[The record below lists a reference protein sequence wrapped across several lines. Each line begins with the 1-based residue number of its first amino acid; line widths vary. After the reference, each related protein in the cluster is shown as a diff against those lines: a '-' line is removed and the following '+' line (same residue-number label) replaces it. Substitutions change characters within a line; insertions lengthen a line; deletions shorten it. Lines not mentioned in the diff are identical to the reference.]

1 MQRKT
6 IPVSNP
12 HANYLAHKA
21 DIDRAIT
28 GVLESG
34 RYILGPE
41 VAQFEKEFAAGL
53 KIPFCVGVASGT
65 DALALALRAVG
76 VGPGDEVITVSHS
89 AVATTAAIEQIGAI
103 PVFIDID
110 PKTRCMDPGNIAS
123 AVNKLTKAI
132 VPVHIY
138 GKMASM
144 LEIRRIASDFN
155 LKIVEDCAQAHGAR
169 MDEAFAGTIGDAGC
183 FSFYPT
189 KNIGALGDGGA
200 VVTGDAATY
209 ERLLMLRQYGWK
221 ERYISS
227 CQGYNSRLDEV
238 QAAILRV
245 KLKFL
250 PGENEKRRTIARQYS
265 ACLAGSAV
273 GRPDMPAN
281 ELHAMHLYVVETT
294 DRGAFERFMHDNGI
308 DTMRHYPSPIHL
320 QPAYAGRVSGA
331 GRLVRTERL
340 YETIVSL
347 PMYPE
352 LSDEDVDHVCGVLT
366 NWLAQNKGT

>member
-12 HANYLAHKA
+12 QANYLAHKA

-41 VAQFEKEFAAGL
+41 VEQFEKEFAAWI
-53 KIPFCVGVASGT
+53 KTPFCVGVASGT

-89 AVATTAAIEQIGAI
+89 AVASAAAIEQIGAI

-110 PKTRCMDPGNIAS
+110 PKTRCMDPELIAS
-123 AVNKLTKAI
+123 AINKSTRAI
-132 VPVHIY
+132 LPVHIY
-138 GKMASM
+138 GKMAPM
-144 LEIRRIASDFN
+144 FEIRRIAREFN
-155 LKIVEDCAQAHGAR
+155 LKIVEDCAQAHGTTR
-169 MDEAFAGTIGDAGC
+169 RPRVRCAGGDAGC

-189 KNIGALGDGGA
+189 KNLGALGDGGA
-200 VVTGDAATY
+200 VVTSDAATH

-227 CQGYNSRLDEV
+227 CQGYNSRLDEI

-250 PGENEKRRTIARQYS
+250 PGENEKRRLIARRYN

-273 GRPDMPAN
+273 GCPDMPGN
-281 ELHAMHLYVVETT
+281 ELHAMHLYVVEIA
-294 DRGAFERFMHDNGI
+294 DREAFERYLHENGV
-308 DTMRHYPSPIHL
+308 DTMRHYPAPIHL
-320 QPAYAGRVSGA
+320 QPAYAGRASGA
-331 GRLVRTERL
+331 GRLACTERL

-352 LSDEDVDHVCGVLT
+352 LSDAEVDRVCSVLK
-366 NWLAQNKGT
+366 NWLTTNKGT